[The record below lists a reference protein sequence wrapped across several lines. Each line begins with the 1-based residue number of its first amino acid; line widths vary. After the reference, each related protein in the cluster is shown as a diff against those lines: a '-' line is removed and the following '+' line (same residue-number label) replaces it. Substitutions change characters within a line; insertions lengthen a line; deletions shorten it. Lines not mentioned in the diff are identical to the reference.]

1 MTGLLNIT
9 NMSDFENMDHLPSAH
24 DQAISDL
31 DTLSKTI
38 KDLCNSSSA
47 AHNLYHRCV
56 QMSAIINS
64 GINNLGDPNVLPNT
78 HEINQY
84 KNGQSSVNLDLCTNV
99 YKSSILH
106 LIERLQGVEDK
117 LNEFKKS
124 KVFEGMLQSIDELVN
139 LTQTIIKQS
148 NAELASLTP

>member
-1 MTGLLNIT
+1 MSNFQ
-9 NMSDFENMDHLPSAH
+9 NMYHMLRANE
-24 DQAISDL
+24 QAISDL
-31 DTLSKTI
+31 DTLTKTI

-47 AHNLYHRCV
+47 AHNLYHRRV

-84 KNGQSSVNLDLCTNV
+84 KNGQSSFNLDLCTNV
-99 YKSSILH
+99 YKSSILDF
-106 LIERLQGVEDK
+106 IKKLQDVEDK

-139 LTQTIIKQS
+139 LTQNVIKQS